1 MRNMDAQDEIII
13 VGAGPGGL
21 ASSLLLAQAGL
32 KVKVFEKEDRA
43 GGRTKIIEKDG
54 FKFDL
59 GPTFFH
65 YTEVIE
71 KIFEAIGR
79 DAHADLNLHRL
90 EMNYRLVF
98 GQGGSLDCTS
108 DVEQMYQRIAE
119 LSGGKDADAF
129 ITYMKQNK
137 RKLDNS
143 RQCLEEPW
151 FGPSDM
157 ISKRAMRAATVIHP
171 TRSVAKDLAK
181 LFDDERLHLA
191 MSFQTK
197 YLGMSPF
204 NCPSLFTILAYLE
217 YEYGIYH
224 PLGGLGSVTQ
234 KMYEIAEGMGVEF
247 HFSEPVEK
255 IIVEDNKAKGIVTKN
270 GEFRAD
276 RVVLNADFA
285 KAMVDLVDDS
295 HLKKWTSK
303 KLEKKKYSC
312 STFMLYLGIDKV
324 YEDLPHHQI
333 YASSDYKNSLAMIE
347 NNELTTN
354 DPSVYA
360 QNACITDKSLAPDGQ
375 STVYV
380 LVPVSHTTDNI
391 DWSEVK
397 DEYRELVL
405 DQLENKLGFENLRE
419 HIVTEMVITPD
430 DWGDICY
437 RGAVFNLAHGLDQ
450 MLWRRPKN
458 RFGDIKNMYLV
469 GGGTHPGSGL
479 PVIFE
484 SARISTKLL
493 LDDLGIEPDWNGVDT
508 WFESRKPNPMKA
520 GVTHA

>member
-1 MRNMDAQDEIII
+1 
-13 VGAGPGGL
+13 
-21 ASSLLLAQAGL
+21 
-32 KVKVFEKEDRA
+32 
-43 GGRTKIIEKDG
+43 
-54 FKFDL
+54 
-59 GPTFFH
+59 
-65 YTEVIE
+65 
-71 KIFEAIGR
+71 
-79 DAHADLNLHRL
+79 
-90 EMNYRLVF
+90 
-98 GQGGSLDCTS
+98 
-108 DVEQMYQRIAE
+108 
-119 LSGGKDADAF
+119 
-129 ITYMKQNK
+129 
-137 RKLDNS
+137 
-143 RQCLEEPW
+143 
-151 FGPSDM
+151 
-157 ISKRAMRAATVIHP
+157 
-171 TRSVAKDLAK
+171 
-181 LFDDERLHLA
+181 
-191 MSFQTK
+191 
-197 YLGMSPF
+197 
-204 NCPSLFTILAYLE
+204 
-217 YEYGIYH
+217 
-224 PLGGLGSVTQ
+224 
-234 KMYEIAEGMGVEF
+234 
-247 HFSEPVEK
+247 
-255 IIVEDNKAKGIVTKN
+255 
-270 GEFRAD
+270 
-276 RVVLNADFA
+276 
-285 KAMVDLVDDS
+285 
-295 HLKKWTSK
+295 
-303 KLEKKKYSC
+303 
-312 STFMLYLGIDKV
+312 
-324 YEDLPHHQI
+324 
-333 YASSDYKNSLAMIE
+333 MIE

-360 QNACITDKSLAPDGQ
+360 QNACITDKSMAPDGQ

-391 DWSEVK
+391 NWNEVK